1 MHIILSRKGF
11 DSASGGG
18 PSPILPDGTLLS
30 LPIPETVGSHVT
42 IEYDKILAP
51 NGMTYGE
58 IMRQLN
64 IPIPPSSAHLDPD
77 VDPGSRPR
85 VAGWRPILGQAGSA
99 QGHLEQQGV
108 TVGDLFLFFGLF
120 RKTEWVDGTLQW
132 VPGSKPEHVIWGYLE
147 IGEMHRI
154 ASPEEAMF
162 LSTYAKHPHI
172 EDWQRPKNT
181 LYIAS
186 QRRRLNAHQPGAGRF
201 MYDPR
206 LVLTAPGRTSSV
218 WHLPREFADIAEHGG
233 LSFHT
238 DPRRWT
244 ALPDGSFELQSVGR
258 GQEFVMKATPKLLKW
273 ASERIRIGLAGK
285 TVAGREQDG
294 LVA

>member
-42 IEYDKILAP
+42 VDYDKIQAP
-51 NGMTYGE
+51 NGMSYGD
-58 IMRQLN
+58 IMRQLS
-64 IPIPPSSAHLDPD
+64 IPVPSTQAHLDPD
-77 VDPGSRPR
+77 LDPASRPR
-85 VAGWRPILGQAGSA
+85 KEGWRPILGQAGSA

-120 RKTEWVDGTLQW
+120 RKTEWVDGKLRW
-132 VPGSKPEHVIWGYLE
+132 VPGSRPEHVIWGYLE

-154 ASPEEAMF
+154 SSPDQVRY
-162 LSTYAKHPHI
+162 LLPYALHPHI

-186 QRRRLNAHQPGAGRF
+186 QHRKLNAHEPGAGRF
-201 MYDPR
+201 KYDPR
-206 LVLTAPGRTSSV
+206 LVLTAPGKSASV
-218 WHLPREFADIAEHGG
+218 WHLPKEFADIAENGG

-238 DPRRWT
+238 DPRRWSK
-244 ALPDGSFELQSVGR
+244 LRDGSMELQSVGR

-273 ASERIRIGLAGK
+273 AGDRIRIGLGE
-285 TVAGREQDG
+285 RERRGHDVDG